1 MNTIH
6 NIDFGNNPDKGY
18 GNPVYDASSIIRTSD
33 DNGIT
38 WTMDYWYKD
47 GDLGNQW
54 LEAMIDLSPFN
65 TSSIIGNKSFFSDCH

>member
-18 GNPVYDASSIIRTSD
+18 GNLVYDASSIIRTSD

-38 WTMDYWYKD
+38 WKSKLYSEKD
-47 GDLGNQW
+47 GQTADGRTNRLGGVAFI
-54 LEAMIDLSPFN
+54 E
-65 TSSIIGNKSFFSDCH
+65 